1 MCDYTCVTNRRELSV
16 PVLAFPSKLSKWKGN
31 TNVSCSWAHDLSL
44 TQHVL
49 WFLCSS
55 VLSLSLPS
63 LLRTASRISVR
74 NWKPKKAKIFSPKIY
89 WSNFSKSSL
98 TLSLH
103 YLSLSLF
110 PSRRLVVER
119 HTALW
124 AHALAED
131 VHCWDVLFLW
141 WEFIVTGVVGGLL
154 VVSLCLSLWAS
165 SPSTGCCMGFLVGR
179 SHGASAL
186 RFCSTSLA
194 LCDQTR
200 INLC

>member
-1 MCDYTCVTNRRELSV
+1 MWV
-16 PVLAFPSKLSKWKGN
+16 AAG
-31 TNVSCSWAHDLSL
+31 HIDLSL
-44 TQHVL
+44 TTRSLVSL
-49 WFLCSS
+49 LFCPI
-55 VLSLSLPS
+55 SLSLY
-63 LLRTASRISVR
+63 LLCSEQLLEFLSETGSQKKQRYFHQKYIGVISRKVL
-74 NWKPKKAKIFSPKIY
+74 WQFEPALP
-89 WSNFSKSSL
+89 
-98 TLSLH
+98 
-103 YLSLSLF
+103 LSLSLF

-131 VHCWDVLFLW
+131 VHCWYVQSLF
-141 WEFIVTGVVGGLL
+141 VVRIHSHRGSWRTPCCQPLTQL
-154 VVSLCLSLWAS
+154 VG